1 MAALQQRLAASLGD
15 PGISGGGISGG
26 GISVDVESDGAVT
39 VFYDGT
45 LTSLRVVTITEDLDL
60 VLLTQIVARDLPLTE
75 AVREQVT
82 ARARDLNFGSVR
94 VIEKESA
101 RESAVGSGTGSPT
114 GDVILRYYFPGDGLA
129 DAALRTLIMLV
140 LDTGAEIR
148 RALTA

>member
-1 MAALQQRLAASLGD
+1 MAALQERLAAILGD
-15 PGISGGGISGG
+15 VGSSDG
-26 GISVDVESDGAVT
+26 GISVEVEPDGAVT

-75 AVREQVT
+75 AAREQVT
-82 ARARDLNFGSVR
+82 ERARDLNFGSIR
-94 VIEKESA
+94 VVEKEATSTSA
-101 RESAVGSGTGSPT
+101 RTGSRTGSRT

-129 DAALRTLIMLV
+129 DGALRTLILLV

-148 RALTA
+148 RGLIA

>member
-1 MAALQQRLAASLGD
+1 MAALQERLAGVLGD
-15 PGISGGGISGG
+15 GGIA
-26 GISVDVESDGAVT
+26 VEVESDGAVT

-60 VLLTQIVARDLPLTE
+60 VLLTQIVARDLPLTP
-75 AVREQVT
+75 AVRQEVA

-94 VIEKESA
+94 VVAS
-101 RESAVGSGTGSPT
+101 RTGSRT
-114 GDVILRYYFPGDGLA
+114 GDIILRYYFPGDGLA
-129 DAALRTLIMLV
+129 DAALRTLILLV